1 MRKTLFTILIL
12 LVCLGVKAQT
22 NKELRDSLAMV
33 SRQLQR
39 TPESIDLRLVK
50 AGLNLQLEQWDYACA
65 EYDEVLSRDPKNI
78 SALYF
83 RAYVYEKQGR
93 YAFARRDYQTLLAIV
108 PGHFEAQL
116 GLALLNDKDSRHT
129 EALDQLNVICSQ
141 HPDRS
146 EAFAARAG
154 VEQER
159 GLYDLAEYDFSQAIR
174 LDPSNVDYRIAR
186 ISLLLTMGRKEE
198 ARESLDDLVS
208 KGVPKPSL
216 EDLYKKAR

>member
-1 MRKTLFTILIL
+1 MRKILFTILIL
-12 LVCLGVKAQT
+12 LVCLGVNAQT
-22 NKELRDSLAMV
+22 SKELRDSLAMV

-174 LDPSNVDYRIAR
+174 IDPTNVDYRIAR

-198 ARESLDDLVS
+198 ARESLDDLVA

>member
-1 MRKTLFTILIL
+1 MILIL

-22 NKELRDSLAMV
+22 SKELRDSLTMV

-93 YAFARRDYQTLLAIV
+93 YAFARRDYQALLAIV

-174 LDPSNVDYRIAR
+174 LDPTNVDYRIAR

-198 ARESLDDLVS
+198 AREALDDLVA

>member
-12 LVCLGVKAQT
+12 LACLGVKAQT
-22 NKELRDSLAMV
+22 SKELRDSLTMV

-93 YAFARRDYQTLLAIV
+93 YAFARRDYQALLAIV

-174 LDPSNVDYRIAR
+174 LDPTNVDYRIAR

-198 ARESLDDLVS
+198 AREALDDLVA